1 MTSSIGAAMG
11 LRPAYLD
18 GSHREARTSQHLQG
32 TVHSGFH
39 LMVRGQARKWMF
51 RIAAEQGAQLQLG
64 DTGGS
69 RLHPSPL
76 GATGRTWMTPSSQV
90 SLFTKA
96 FPGYTWLTKEP
107 Q

>member
-64 DTGGS
+64 DTGAVAS
-69 RLHPSPL
+69 IQAPLEPL
-76 GATGRTWMTPSSQV
+76 GA
-90 SLFTKA
+90 
-96 FPGYTWLTKEP
+96 PG
-107 Q
+107 